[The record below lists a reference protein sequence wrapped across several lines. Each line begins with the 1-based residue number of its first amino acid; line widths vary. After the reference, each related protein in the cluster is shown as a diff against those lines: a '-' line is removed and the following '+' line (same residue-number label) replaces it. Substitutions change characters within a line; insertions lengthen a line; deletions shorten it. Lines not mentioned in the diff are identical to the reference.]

1 MICVIC
7 KNKKTP
13 APGGWDGGHNPWPIK
28 KKGKCCGKCNDE
40 KVTPKRLEQY
50 MRRSNE
56 RTL

>member
-1 MICVIC
+1 MVCVIC
-7 KNKKTP
+7 KNKITP
-13 APGGWDGGHNPWPIK
+13 DPGGWPGGLNPWPIK